1 MYSLVPQVRIYDYS
15 SLRVLTKVYGKN
27 NQYKCCAVKVMFKSA
42 SCHMI
47 KNAMALCI
55 LFIFKSIQLEWNMRS
70 FAKYHLFADLCFD
83 VNCNKIYIR
92 YFKKIILE
100 RDLLITQ
107 LSKKVRADSITTGLH
122 TNHIT
127 GNCAF

>member
-1 MYSLVPQVRIYDYS
+1 
-15 SLRVLTKVYGKN
+15 
-27 NQYKCCAVKVMFKSA
+27 
-42 SCHMI
+42 
-47 KNAMALCI
+47 
-55 LFIFKSIQLEWNMRS
+55 MRS